1 MSNLKLTEKADDVL
15 DGVEVYSTKDAEAKK
30 KPSGLESK
38 SDKELEREVKR
49 AEKIAKREAKK
60 REKASA
66 ARSKSAKAKPDKEVK
81 RAEKI
86 AEREAKKQQRAS
98 EKSKSAEAKPD
109 KEVKRAEKIAEREAK
124 KQEKE
129 AKRKISMT
137 TTVSNVEESDLTK
150 RNLFE
155 ELEDL
160 ITKISNAVLALLG
173 LLELGVNTVRE
184 FPAIVKW
191 VIKFIFFSGVVGKK
205 ESEQ

>member
-15 DGVEVYSTKDAEAKK
+15 DGVEVYSTRDAESKK
-30 KPSGLESK
+30 GPSGLEGK

-49 AEKIAKREAKK
+49 AEKIAKRMAKK
-60 REKASA
+60 REKAST
-66 ARSKSAKAKPDKEVK
+66 RSKSAKAKPDKEVK

-98 EKSKSAEAKPD
+98 ERSISAKAKPD
-109 KEVKRAEKIAEREAK
+109 KEVQRAEKIAKREAK

-129 AKRKISMT
+129 EKRKSSMT
-137 TTVSNVEESDLTK
+137 ATVSNVEESDLTK

-160 ITKISNAVLALLG
+160 ITKISDAVLAVLG
-173 LLELGVNTVRE
+173 LLELGITTVKE
-184 FPAIVKW
+184 LPAIVKW
-191 VIKFIFFSGVVGKK
+191 VIKFVFFSGVVGNK